1 MKILITGATGQLGN
15 LVVRHLLQ
23 KVPGHHLIAIVRNLE
38 KASAL
43 AELGIEVRQADY
55 NDPQS
60 LHDAFTPGAKL
71 LFISSSEMDDTI
83 RIVQHDNVVQ
93 AAQDR
98 HIRHIVYT
106 SFAFAEDNPFAR
118 VHLATEHAIR
128 TIPMPYTFLRNGG
141 YAEFFVNAPSLQT
154 YLKTGAIMTNAHK
167 GKVNA
172 VSRHDLAL
180 AAAKVLTED
189 GHENKTYTLVSN
201 TPWNFDELAAV
212 LSEVSGTNVI
222 HKSVSMEEVKRLLV
236 QAGIPERAA
245 ETAAYIYHTIAEG
258 NMEKT
263 TDDLQDLIGR
273 QTSLADLVARA
284 LQS

>member
-23 KVPGHHLIAIVRNLE
+23 KVPGHQLIAIVRNLE

-71 LFISSSEMDDTI
+71 LFISSSEMDDAI
-83 RIVQHDNVVQ
+83 RIVQHDNVIK

-98 HIRHIVYT
+98 NIQHIAYT

-118 VHLATEHAIR
+118 VHLATETAIR
-128 TIPMPYTFLRNGG
+128 TAEIPYTFLRNGG
-141 YAEFFVNAPSLQT
+141 YVEFFVNAPSLQT

-180 AAAKVLTED
+180 AAATVLTED

-201 TPWNFDELAAV
+201 APWSFENLAAT

-236 QAGIPERAA
+236 QAGMPERAA

-258 NMEKT
+258 HMEKT

-273 QTSLADLVARA
+273 QTSLAELVARA